1 MSVLASAM
9 TTLTYVTSVESETR
23 YYKTQVSTL
32 SPPSKPTSVPPG
44 NGWIETEP
52 TYSDSSATSVL
63 YTCVLTQFTDGT
75 FAYSEVSVSS
85 SYEASKSAYNQ
96 AHEANQKLASWCS
109 KTDTTLFDGA
119 KIATGSVITE
129 ALDAGCV
136 TTDKLATRAVKAKNI
151 DTENLFAQDIT
162 ATGTITGAQLI
173 GAILS
178 GENINIVSERVYDD
192 TDEDGLLYQRIY
204 TQTVIKTVQEQNGVD
219 YLLLKQASVT
229 DDYNDN
235 PPAAANT
242 PYRTD
247 VSYGDG
253 SYIKLMN
260 EGIFVHTPYILDVN
274 GGTDTYTS
282 FSGGVVSDGWLTVTK
297 KLGTCW
303 ISGSV
308 TLSKSITDWTTIL
321 SSAKVPAP
329 QHYELV
335 PFTVSQWGSSYI
347 QPLRGKVLA
356 DGGLQIRGGAAKEY
370 VFSLSYPI
378 E

>member
-9 TTLTYVTSVESETR
+9 TTLTYVTSVKSETR

-136 TTDKLATRAVKAKNI
+136 TTDKLAAEAVKAKNI
-151 DTENLFAQDIT
+151 DTEDLFAQDIT
-162 ATGTITGAQLI
+162 ASGTITGAQLI

-178 GENINIVSERVYDD
+178 GNAIDIQAVIDATSIGLKTELVDNSYCLVLSAAGGTTKSSITLSRGSLKLVGQSLLELS
-192 TDEDGLLYQRIY
+192 TDELYI
-204 TQTVIKTVQEQNGVD
+204 N
-219 YLLLKQASVT
+219 
-229 DDYNDN
+229 
-235 PPAAANT
+235 ANT
-242 PYRTD
+242 ITD
-247 VSYGDG
+247 GNYSKG
-253 SYIKLMN
+253 N
-260 EGIFVHTPYILDVN
+260 
-274 GGTDTYTS
+274 YTS
-282 FSGGVVSDGWLTVTK
+282 FSGNVVSDGTLTVTK
-297 KLGTCW
+297 KLGVCY
-303 ISGSV
+303 ISGTV
-308 TLSKSITDWTTIL
+308 TLSKSISAWTTIL
-321 SSAKVPAP
+321 SSSKIPAP
-329 QHYELV
+329 QHGELV
-335 PFTVSQWGSSYI
+335 PFEASQWGTSYAR
-347 QPLRGKVLA
+347 PLRGKITPS
-356 DGGLQIRGGAAKEY
+356 GGLQLVYGAAGNY
-370 VFSLSYPI
+370 VFTIAYPI
-378 E
+378 D

>member
-9 TTLTYVTSVESETR
+9 ITLTYVTSVESETR

-136 TTDKLATRAVKAKNI
+136 TTDKLATGAVKAKNI

-178 GENINIVSERVYDD
+178 GNAIDIQAVIDATSIGLKTELVDNSYCLVLSAAGGTTKSSITLSRGSLKLVGQSLLELSTNELYIN
-192 TDEDGLLYQRIY
+192 
-204 TQTVIKTVQEQNGVD
+204 
-219 YLLLKQASVT
+219 
-229 DDYNDN
+229 
-235 PPAAANT
+235 ANT
-242 PYRTD
+242 ITD
-247 VSYGDG
+247 ANYSA
-253 SYIKLMN
+253 
-260 EGIFVHTPYILDVN
+260 
-274 GGTDTYTS
+274 DTYTS
-282 FSGGVVSDGWLTVTK
+282 FSGGVVSDGTVTVTK
-297 KLGTCW
+297 KLGVCFVNGGITLTAAA
-303 ISGSV
+303 SGWV
-308 TLSKSITDWTTIL
+308 TLLDSN
-321 SSAKVPAP
+321 AVPAP
-329 QHYELV
+329 QNGEAIIMTL
-335 PFTVSQWGSSYI
+335 PSWKAPTTN
-347 QPLRGKVLA
+347 PARLRIPA
-356 DGGLQIRGGAAKEY
+356 DGGLQITRGSANA
-370 VFSLSYPI
+370 FWINLAYPI